1 MVVLS
6 TLTHLILRQTKFK
19 MKKPSPVKKAI
30 VDVTQPKAATK
41 PARPASVASNLTAS
55 TTKNEIASQPKA
67 SKSTS
72 AKVISIEKACTV
84 ALAKLKE
91 LNIDES
97 LQSEIQWCLGSY
109 QSDKNPVGLYQMAKR
124 AIAVFTVEQAN
135 KTKGVTAKLVT
146 DLEKAI
152 GGN

>member
-1 MVVLS
+1 M
-6 TLTHLILRQTKFK
+6 
-19 MKKPSPVKKAI
+19 
-30 VDVTQPKAATK
+30 
-41 PARPASVASNLTAS
+41 
-55 TTKNEIASQPKA
+55 A
-67 SKSTS
+67 SKSTA
-72 AKVISIEKACTV
+72 AKVISIEKACTA

-109 QSDKNPVGLYQMAKR
+109 QSDKNPIGLYQMAKR
-124 AIAVFTVEQAN
+124 AIAVFTVELAN